1 MRRITRRRGACQ
13 ACRSRKVRCDGADP
27 CLNCERNGQACY
39 YPPLAPRPRR
49 NTTHGTGTN
58 GQASHNIRINTDQN
72 APPYEAW
79 QQFSGENALLTPNS
93 TEDRGINGAN
103 SGMNGDDMR
112 CMLELSLPDS
122 FPGSQHDGELG
133 LLDLPMPG
141 EDELME
147 LLEATPSECNSTG
160 GFNFNF
166 STSHVDN
173 LVQSPTSVQPTS
185 TRDQWQRK
193 QKTASP
199 PDYDT
204 LFNFNEAAEPV
215 WNDSNKPGKPADMN
229 DVTVVV
235 DFAAANLYGLPNF
248 LSRTN
253 REPQRTET
261 TKIVNGLRR
270 VLCGGP
276 SAAASKD
283 AMDLQK
289 AFPES
294 DAALSRYCDACFE
307 DCCPLARFLTRPAVE
322 KIIRQSRE
330 SEADQLV
337 TAFAEA
343 ILAVGY
349 YTSCLRSVDA
359 PRADEIRD
367 SQRRLSSALRLYSK
381 IQNCPSSLTKFQA
394 ILVMAVIA
402 CMCDESRIWDKIT
415 ASVCCAREL
424 RLVHAARGQQSDLS
438 EQDQML
444 AQRSVWFLYS
454 LETDYAIH
462 HGMLPI
468 LDLGWG
474 SQFPSFEQGDDM
486 IAVFYTHSELLHSV
500 LKFQYSP
507 RALNKSAS
515 AYDRRDRLQASCH
528 VLNEWVSSLP
538 TPLNEAYEAK
548 TLQDIRDSRQ
558 LRKAF
563 RVFCMYHQA
572 VFFIHCP
579 WVSPI
584 SSDDAGLSGIA
595 EQTRERCIE
604 RCLES
609 AFAVVK
615 LANSGLFWEKG
626 LERDISSS
634 SSRWGDMGQLLLV
647 SLCFIVYY
655 LVNGEK
661 ASRKT
666 AMPYL
671 AICGGLFGRL
681 SLDSDEA
688 SLLDHYLE
696 LVQMVRAN

>member
-1 MRRITRRRGACQ
+1 
-13 ACRSRKVRCDGADP
+13 
-27 CLNCERNGQACY
+27 
-39 YPPLAPRPRR
+39 
-49 NTTHGTGTN
+49 
-58 GQASHNIRINTDQN
+58 
-72 APPYEAW
+72 
-79 QQFSGENALLTPNS
+79 
-93 TEDRGINGAN
+93 
-103 SGMNGDDMR
+103 
-112 CMLELSLPDS
+112 
-122 FPGSQHDGELG
+122 
-133 LLDLPMPG
+133 
-141 EDELME
+141 
-147 LLEATPSECNSTG
+147 
-160 GFNFNF
+160 
-166 STSHVDN
+166 
-173 LVQSPTSVQPTS
+173 
-185 TRDQWQRK
+185 
-193 QKTASP
+193 
-199 PDYDT
+199 
-204 LFNFNEAAEPV
+204 
-215 WNDSNKPGKPADMN
+215 
-229 DVTVVV
+229 
-235 DFAAANLYGLPNF
+235 
-248 LSRTN
+248 
-253 REPQRTET
+253 
-261 TKIVNGLRR
+261 
-270 VLCGGP
+270 
-276 SAAASKD
+276 
-283 AMDLQK
+283 
-289 AFPES
+289 
-294 DAALSRYCDACFE
+294 
-307 DCCPLARFLTRPAVE
+307 
-322 KIIRQSRE
+322 
-330 SEADQLV
+330 
-337 TAFAEA
+337 
-343 ILAVGY
+343 
-349 YTSCLRSVDA
+349 
-359 PRADEIRD
+359 
-367 SQRRLSSALRLYSK
+367 
-381 IQNCPSSLTKFQA
+381 
-394 ILVMAVIA
+394 MAVIA

-626 LERDISSS
+626 LERSS